1 MERMETRAYL
11 TEIEVADLINVPR
24 RTLQAWRYQ
33 GRGPRYVKLGGSVRY
48 RVTDLEKFLETR
60 TRTTS
65 DDL

>member
-65 DDL
+65 DDN

>member
-1 MERMETRAYL
+1 MESRAYL
-11 TEIEVADLINVPR
+11 TEIEVSDIINVPR

-65 DDL
+65 DDN